1 MCQLTLQKRPA
12 RRILVARRLS
22 CVIVSWNFGI
32 IKKHTF
38 LPQYQKSKCL
48 SVSEKNESPKGF
60 AILYIHAPF
69 WHNFDFSHY
78 DKSVP
83 NCLNMKKTLYKK
95 TMSPLILHFMALPP
109 LSVPTPHMIHTNQ
122 LLICATVQL
131 MRQMDFP
138 YYMKGAVALGHLWWR
153 NFLKSSYS
161 MRRLHRGI

>member
-1 MCQLTLQKRPA
+1 MS
-12 RRILVARRLS
+12 IFS
-22 CVIVSWNFGI
+22 CVSWRFKRDLPGGFWWEGGWVVSWNFGI

-138 YYMKGAVALGHLWWR
+138 YYMKFVSQPVDHFKAKKCRKAE
-153 NFLKSSYS
+153 
-161 MRRLHRGI
+161 